1 MMEINTEC
9 ARSAVM
15 LDGEISNFVD
25 SLQGV
30 AQGCTLSLNLFKVY
44 IYGMTVAVE
53 AATQRVTME
62 KGTVSQLMFAD
73 DFVEIS

>member
-1 MMEINTEC
+1 
-9 ARSAVM
+9 M

-53 AATQRVTME
+53 AATQGVTME